1 MDSVSRPFNECIKYL
16 VDNIKLDPHFNDFL
30 SWAIENNVPVVVL
43 TSGMEPI
50 VTALLKHLC
59 GKNADY
65 IQVVGNNVEA
75 RPGKSMDEEG
85 GWQIVFHDD
94 RSVTCV
100 RARRSFSLRQ
110 DVSLIVLVQRLRSR
124 QVTDAPPLRQ
134 PARE

>member
-94 RSVTCV
+94 R
-100 RARRSFSLRQ
+100 
-110 DVSLIVLVQRLRSR
+110 LVYSN
-124 QVTDAPPLRQ
+124 
-134 PARE
+134 